1 MSSPKNLKDLFVHTL
16 KDLYYAEKQLNKTLP
31 KLAAKSSD
39 KHLKKGFN
47 DHQKET
53 EKHIARLE
61 KVFGLVNEKP
71 SGEKCPAIDGIIKEG
86 EELIKEIK
94 DDETLD
100 AAIIAAAQ
108 AAEHYEIARYGALI
122 AWADRLGMTEVKNIL
137 RDTLAEEKD
146 ADAKLTRL
154 AEDSLNQKAAA

>member
-1 MSSPKNLKDLFVHTL
+1 MSSPKNLKDLFLHTL
-16 KDLYYAEKQLNKTLP
+16 KDVYYAEKQLHKTLP
-31 KLAAKSSD
+31 KLAKKSTD
-39 KHLKKGFN
+39 KTLQKGFKE
-47 DHQKET
+47 HQKET
-53 EKHIARLE
+53 ETHIDRLE
-61 KVFGLVNEKP
+61 EVFALCNIKP

-86 EELIKEIK
+86 EDVMSEI
-94 DDETLD
+94 DDAKTRD

-122 AWADRLGMTEVKNIL
+122 AWADRLGMDEAKNIL